1 MCSIGYLMA
10 RSGLEEALLQV
21 YGENAVM
28 HMMCEKAVARALW
41 GHMLVDSALNMIL
54 MEEMF
59 TAEKVNTQ
67 PKVDDKGSDEAE
79 DVILLDLE
87 LPPLK
92 IQKAKK

>member
-1 MCSIGYLMA
+1 MA

-28 HMMCEKAVARALW
+28 HMCEKAVARALR

-79 DVILLDLE
+79 DVTLLDLE